1 MNGVQYILSIIASL
15 GVGSYFTTKFIDRR
29 NRFLDSRKEIYS
41 QMAESLSGFFDTE
54 DKNSKQIK
62 LSEGLKQYRQI
73 QIWGAPE
80 VVRSI
85 KVFIKIMDIS
95 ILSSQKNKDQSYKN
109 VILSM
114 RNDLLKENILP
125 NFILKFINKNR
136 KELNEDDI
144 DVYGKIQ

>member
-62 LSEGLKQYRQI
+62 LSEVLKQYRQI

-85 KVFIKIMDIS
+85 KVFIK
-95 ILSSQKNKDQSYKN
+95 
-109 VILSM
+109 
-114 RNDLLKENILP
+114 NI
-125 NFILKFINKNR
+125 
-136 KELNEDDI
+136 
-144 DVYGKIQ
+144 